1 MPFPLKIQP
10 IDAKGAAFPSEVSKS
25 APAPKFRL
33 KKLFERQFTAALR
46 YSSIEKVPAGYGD
59 GKEREPS
66 SELEPSSLCLARMV
80 QSFMESGPNERPAPP
95 PRCGRR
101 RCNCFNG
108 NCDDLSDDDL
118 DFGDIFPSAAS
129 SHGDAVELLKSLVP
143 CASMAERNL
152 LADASKIMEKS
163 SNRACCGGR
172 GTRGGGDCRKIVAD
186 GLAALGHDASI
197 CLSRWDKSPSFPA
210 GEYEYLDVI
219 VNGGGERLIVDLD
232 FRSEFEI
239 ARSTKSYRAALQ
251 ALPMI
256 FVGREDRLV
265 EIITVMSEA
274 ARQSLK
280 KKGLHVPPWRKP
292 EYMRAKWLSPSR
304 RLYPP
309 PPPPPPPPSVQTNGG
324 GDDSGDGRCGD
335 QSVQPPSATVSG
347 ELELRCEESGQPVAS
362 PPPSP
367 AETEAV
373 AALPP
378 PSPARR
384 LPAVNPKQAAPPP
397 QKGGPWVVTGL
408 ASIVSDLHHY

>member
-1 MPFPLKIQP
+1 
-10 IDAKGAAFPSEVSKS
+10 
-25 APAPKFRL
+25 
-33 KKLFERQFTAALR
+33 
-46 YSSIEKVPAGYGD
+46 
-59 GKEREPS
+59 
-66 SELEPSSLCLARMV
+66 MV

-118 DFGDIFPSAAS
+118 DFGDIFPSTAS

-186 GLAALGHDASI
+186 GLATLGHDASI

-265 EIITVMSEA
+265 EIIAVMSEA

-309 PPPPPPPPSVQTNGG
+309 PPPPPPPPSVQTSGGG
-324 GDDSGDGRCGD
+324 GDDSGDGRRGD
-335 QSVQPPSATVSG
+335 QSVQPP
-347 ELELRCEESGQPVAS
+347 

-367 AETEAV
+367 ASSSCDARNPASPSRPRHPLRRRPRRWRRSPRRLRRDVCRRSTPSRRRPPSERRS
-373 AALPP
+373 LGGHRPCLHSLRPP
-378 PSPARR
+378 PLLTFLSFPLLEIIFSLEVLSFSLPQSEAEKSP
-384 LPAVNPKQAAPPP
+384 L
-397 QKGGPWVVTGL
+397 
-408 ASIVSDLHHY
+408 